1 MMLPT
6 STYRLQFREGF
17 TFDKAVAILPYLK
30 TLGISHVYASPIF
43 SAATGSTHGYDVTDH
58 NEIDPAIGGREG
70 FDRLSAALKQHGL
83 GLILDI
89 VPNHM
94 AASLDNPWW
103 RSVIELG
110 PDSPY
115 ARHFDIDWRERLTL
129 PILGKPY
136 DEAVADGEI
145 ALKFENGKP
154 VLAYFDNHLPLH
166 PDTIEG
172 ITPETVGDLSGDR
185 AFLEALHARQPYQL
199 TFWKTA
205 RKHLSYRRFFE
216 VTGLVGVRVEDPA
229 IFDDVHRLILELVR
243 SGQVDGLRVDH
254 VDGLA
259 DPKTYLDQLRAA
271 IGPDTYL
278 VVEKILNGE
287 EVLPQDWPIEGTTG
301 YEFTAAIAD
310 LLSDGSKTAE
320 LDQAY
325 ADLLGAPVDLEE
337 ERRRAKQVMVKENFE
352 TELKG
357 LVALAK
363 KSIHPPLDDEAIRDA
378 IAAIVIAF
386 PVYRTYINKEGI
398 RDDDRRLLE
407 QVANDAKTSSQI
419 AESAINAVLDCLFR
433 AATSSNGAAEFTTRF
448 QQLTGPVT
456 AKSVEDTLFYRF
468 NKLIALNEVGC
479 DPAEPVGSVAR
490 FHDKMKARVSEQ
502 PHGLL
507 GTSTHDTK
515 RGEDA
520 RARLYAISEAPDVW
534 AKAVARWRSMN
545 ADAVQQLDD
554 GPAPETDTEWLLY
567 QALAGIWTGEADP
580 KTLASLKERFL
591 PYVEKALREAKR
603 RTDWSDTNE
612 AYESAVLA
620 YAERLF
626 AEENQA
632 FHSDFDATLKPI
644 MAAGRINALSQTL
657 IKLTAPGIP
666 DIYQGAEGE
675 DLSLVDPDNR
685 RAIDFTKLS
694 QALAS
699 NDQRPWPNAVA
710 DGTAKQ
716 RLIAAGLAL
725 RNARPDL
732 FASGNYQPLEIT
744 GEKRDHAAAYLRSQ
758 GDDVVLAV
766 VPRLPLGLYNQDGS
780 QTPDWGDTAI
790 VIPADLTD
798 RRLINHLTSAETTIG
813 ETMRLADLLKDCP
826 VALLATA

>member
-1 MMLPT
+1 MLPT

-17 TFDKAVAILPYLK
+17 TFDKAVAIVPYLK
-30 TLGISHVYASPIF
+30 KLGISHLYASPIF
-43 SAATGSTHGYDVTDH
+43 TAASGSTHGYDVTDH
-58 NEIDPAIGGREG
+58 NEIDSAIGGREG
-70 FDRLSAALKQHGL
+70 FERLSAALKSQGL

-110 PDSPY
+110 QDSPY
-115 ARHFDIDWRERLTL
+115 AKHFDIDWRERLTL

-136 DEAVADGEI
+136 DEAVANGEI
-145 ALKFENGKP
+145 TLKVDGGKP
-154 VLAYFDNHLPLH
+154 VLAYFDNLFPLH
-166 PDTIEG
+166 PDTVDG
-172 ITPETVGDLSGDR
+172 ISEDSVAKLSGDR
-185 AFLEALHARQPYQL
+185 AFLQALHARQPYQL

-229 IFDDVHRLILELVR
+229 IFADVHRLILELVR

-259 DPKTYLDQLRAA
+259 DPKAYLDQLRAE

-287 EVLPQDWPIEGTTG
+287 EVLAQDWPIEGTTG

-320 LDQAY
+320 LDKAY
-325 ADLLGAPVDLEE
+325 ADLLGAPVDLEA
-337 ERRRAKQVMVKENFE
+337 ERRRAKQVMVTENFE

-363 KSIHPPLDDEAIRDA
+363 KSIPLPLEGEAIRDA
-378 IAAIVIAF
+378 IAAIVVAF
-386 PVYRTYINKEGI
+386 PVYRTYITAKGL
-398 RDDDRRLLE
+398 RDEDRLLLD
-407 QVANDAKTSSQI
+407 QVAADAKASGKASET
-419 AESAINAVLDCLFR
+419 AIGAVLDCLFC
-433 AATSSNGAAEFTTRF
+433 AAKSANGAAEFTTRF

-479 DPAEPVGSVAR
+479 DPAEPVGSVTR

-502 PHGLL
+502 PLGLL
-507 GTSTHDTK
+507 GTCTHDTK

-520 RARLYAISEAPDVW
+520 RARLYTISEAPEAW
-534 AKAVARWRSMN
+534 AQAVARWRTMH
-545 ADAVQQLDD
+545 AVLVKSLDD
-554 GPAPETDTEWLLY
+554 GPAPEPDTEWLLY
-567 QALAGIWTGEADP
+567 QALAGIWTGDTDAA
-580 KTLASLKERFL
+580 TLGALKERFL

-612 AYESAVLA
+612 AYEEAVKS
-620 YAERLF
+620 YAKRLF
-626 AEENQA
+626 AFDNRA
-632 FHSDFDATLKPI
+632 FHEDFEATIAPFI
-644 MAAGRINALSQTL
+644 AAGRINGLSQTL

-666 DIYQGAEGE
+666 DIYQGAEAD

-685 RAIDFTKLS
+685 RAIDFDKLS
-694 QALAS
+694 QALTSNEQTSWQDAIAS
-699 NDQRPWPNAVA
+699 
-710 DGTAKQ
+710 GTAKQ

-725 RNARPDL
+725 RNAKPDL
-732 FASGNYQPLEIT
+732 FASGDYHPLEIT
-744 GEKRDHAAAYLRSQ
+744 GEKRDHAAAYYRTK
-758 GDDVVLAV
+758 GDDTVLVV
-766 VPRLPLGLYNQDGS
+766 VPRLPLTFAAS
-780 QTPDWGDTAI
+780 EWGDTAI
-790 VIPADLTD
+790 TLPADLAGRSLT
-798 RRLINHLTSAETTIG
+798 NKLTSAETKIG
-813 ETMRLADLLKDCP
+813 ETLRLADLLRDCP

>member
-30 TLGISHVYASPIF
+30 KLGISHVYASPIF
-43 SAATGSTHGYDVTDH
+43 SAAAGSTHGYDVTDH

-70 FDRLSAALKQHGL
+70 FERLSAALKDQGF

-110 PDSPY
+110 QDSPY

-129 PILGKPY
+129 PTLGKPF
-136 DEAVADGEI
+136 DEAAADGEI
-145 ALKFENGKP
+145 TLKIDDGKP
-154 VLAYFDNHLPLH
+154 VLAYFDNLFPLH
-166 PDTIEG
+166 PDTIDG
-172 ITPETVGDLSGDR
+172 ITEETVDKLSSDR
-185 AFLEALHARQPYQL
+185 AFLEALHARQPHQL

-243 SGQVDGLRVDH
+243 SGKVDGLRVDH

-259 DPKTYLDQLRAA
+259 DPKAYLDQLRAA

-287 EVLPQDWPIEGTTG
+287 EVLAQDWPIEGTTG

-310 LLSDGSKTAE
+310 LLTDGSKTAE
-320 LDQAY
+320 LDKAY
-325 ADLLGAPVDLEE
+325 ANLLGAPVDLET
-337 ERRRAKQVMVKENFE
+337 ERRRAKQVMVTENFE

-357 LVALAK
+357 LTRLAMESIGDAL
-363 KSIHPPLDDEAIRDA
+363 SEDAIRNA
-378 IAAIVIAF
+378 IAAIVVAF
-386 PVYRTYINKEGI
+386 PVYRTYINNEGI
-398 RDDDRRLLE
+398 RDEDRQLLD
-407 QVANDAKTSSQI
+407 QVAADAKASGQVS
-419 AESAINAVLDCLFR
+419 EMAVDAVMDCLFG
-433 AATSSNGAAEFTTRF
+433 AAKSSDRAAEFTARF

-479 DPAEPVGSVAR
+479 DPAEPVGSVER
-490 FHDKMKARVSEQ
+490 FHEKMKARVSEQ

-520 RARLYAISEAPDVW
+520 RARLYAISEAPDEW
-534 AKAVARWRSMN
+534 AQAVTRWRTMHAVA
-545 ADAVQQLDD
+545 VKQFDD
-554 GPAPETDTEWLLY
+554 GPAPEPDTEWLLY
-567 QALAGIWTGEADP
+567 QALAGIWTGETDP
-580 KTLASLKERFL
+580 ETLTSLKERFL

-612 AYESAVLA
+612 AYESAVKA

-626 AEENQA
+626 APDNRA
-632 FHSDFDATLKPI
+632 FHDDFDAVLKPFI
-644 MAAGRINALSQTL
+644 AAGRINGLTQTL

-666 DIYQGAEGE
+666 DIYQGAEGD

-685 RAIDFTKLS
+685 RAIDFDKLAQTLKAEAHS
-694 QALAS
+694 SWKDAFVS
-699 NDQRPWPNAVA
+699 
-710 DGTAKQ
+710 GTGKQ

-725 RNARPDL
+725 RTAQPDL
-732 FASGNYQPLEIT
+732 FASGSYQPLEIT
-744 GEKRDHAAAYLRSQ
+744 GSKSDHAAAYLRTH
-758 GDDVVLAV
+758 GDEAVLVV
-766 VPRLPLGLYNQDGS
+766 VPRLPLALNGEGAA
-780 QTPDWGDTAI
+780 DWGDTA
-790 VIPADLTD
+790 VVLPTAFANRSLTN
-798 RRLINHLTSAETTIG
+798 RLTSAETKIG
-813 ETMRLADLLKDCP
+813 ETLRLADLLGDSP
-826 VALLATA
+826 VALLTTA